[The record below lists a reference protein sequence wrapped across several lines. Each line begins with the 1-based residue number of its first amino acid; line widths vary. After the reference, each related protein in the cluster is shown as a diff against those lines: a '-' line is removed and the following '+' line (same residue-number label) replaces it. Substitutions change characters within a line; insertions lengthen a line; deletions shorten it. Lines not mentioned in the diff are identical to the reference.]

1 MRLVTKT
8 VLGTLTLA
16 ALLASGCVVEE
27 DGHMVVRYE
36 FKNTKGPEGFTC
48 AAVGITK
55 VELTVQSASTG
66 DIFSVTSPCLDGQ
79 QSAVFI
85 DGIPTGGYTINTKFR
100 DALENIVA
108 EDNDVFDPNDP
119 NAAVIKC
126 EGLAAECVLDTVV
139 SVNSTGDFT
148 FGVDFGQPGGL
159 NCSPLG
165 SSMSNSQRLLV
176 NNSAGQSITL
186 RLLIPMVTPDTGK
199 EYAPN
204 ASEMCIPVEVNQTML
219 NHFIGFYTMQVQGEA
234 NAVPPLVCYQSNAL
248 PFRITSVPGT
258 LRTVFTAPLTAAGQG
273 QAPCNAQ

>member
-16 ALLASGCVVEE
+16 ALMASGCVVEE

-48 AAVGITK
+48 ASVGITK
-55 VELTVQSASTG
+55 IGVTVRSASTG
-66 DIFSVTSPCLDGQ
+66 DIFAVTSPCLDGQ

-85 DGIPTGGYTINTKFR
+85 DGIPTGGYDITTKIY
-100 DALENIVA
+100 DALDNVVA
-108 EDNDVFDPNDP
+108 EDNDVFNPNDP

-148 FGVDFGQPGGL
+148 FGVDFGNPGGN
-159 NCSPLG
+159 NCPG
-165 SSMSNSQRLLV
+165 GISMSNSQRLLV
-176 NNSAGQSITL
+176 NNSSAQSITL
-186 RLLIPMVTPDTGK
+186 RLLIPQVTPDTGK

-204 ASEMCIPVEVNQTML
+204 ASEMCIPVEINQTML

-234 NAVPPLVCYQSNAL
+234 NAVPPLVCYQSLAL

-258 LRTVFTAPLTAAGQG
+258 LRTVFTAPLTTAGQG